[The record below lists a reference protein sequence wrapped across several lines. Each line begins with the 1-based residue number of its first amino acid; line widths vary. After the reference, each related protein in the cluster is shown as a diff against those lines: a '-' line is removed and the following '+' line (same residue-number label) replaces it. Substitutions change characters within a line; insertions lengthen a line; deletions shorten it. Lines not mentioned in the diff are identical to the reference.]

1 MKVVTLDEKDI
12 LTRVNQLI
20 QKIDFEPDVVI
31 GVLNGAYYLVQLFK
45 EEERFSEVKFYNI
58 KLQRQQESFKKKKI
72 FNIIL
77 KLLPYWVLNKLRIL
91 ESKKD
96 NKSLAK
102 LDKKALMLKS
112 LQLPITSHHKH
123 KKVLIVDDAV
133 DTGKTM
139 YVLKNNLKKVFSNS
153 EIKVAVIA
161 WTIETSIVQPDFYI
175 FKNILVR
182 FPWSKD
188 FKK

>member
-45 EEERFSEVKFYNI
+45 DQESFSEVKFYNI
-58 KLQRQQESFKKKKI
+58 KLQRQQESFKKKKT

-77 KLLPYWVLNKLRIL
+77 KLLPYWALNKLRIL
-91 ESKKD
+91 ESKRDK
-96 NKSLAK
+96 KSLAK
-102 LDKKALMLKS
+102 ISKKKLLLKS
-112 LQLPITSHHKH
+112 LHLPITFDSTYKR
-123 KKVLIVDDAV
+123 VLIVDDAL

-139 YVLKNNLKKVFSNS
+139 FVLKNNLKKVFSNS

-161 WTIETSIVQPDFYI
+161 WTIENSIVKPDFYI